1 MYSTAVYS
9 YIPRQTVV
17 LYSGTSARRY
27 DIVYAN
33 NLKLNKGVSN
43 QIQFQ
48 FLNQEQKPV
57 DLTDKTISFRLI
69 SYDGSE
75 VFFRK
80 ELTILLALKGLA
92 QLEVTPAELTMV
104 NPELC
109 SYSLEIN
116 EGELPVF
123 VNSDAGARGVIQ
135 IVNSVFPSFTPATS
149 ITIPSHPSPNIS
161 SPVTYSSSVTIGPDL
176 PYATLQLTMDNYTG
190 NIIIRGS
197 TLANTDWYD
206 ITAETYA
213 NTSSTVGYFIE
224 GYHPY
229 IKIDFANSTGGN
241 ISTLMIR

>member
-1 MYSTAVYS
+1 M
-9 YIPRQTVV
+9 
-17 LYSGTSARRY
+17 
-27 DIVYAN
+27 YAN

-43 QIQFQ
+43 KIQFQ

-57 DLTDKTISFRLI
+57 DLTGKTISFRLI
-69 SYDGSE
+69 SYNGSE

-92 QLEVTPAELTMV
+92 QLEVTSAELSMV

-135 IVNSVFPSFTPATS
+135 VVNSVFPSFIPATP
-149 ITIPSHPSPNIS
+149 IQIPSHPTPNITYS
-161 SPVTYSSSVTIGPDL
+161 VTYNSSVVSGPDL
-176 PYATLQLTMDNYTG
+176 PYATVQVGLDSYTG
-190 NIIIRGS
+190 NVTVRGS
-197 TLANTDWYD
+197 TLPNTDWYD
-206 ITAETYA
+206 ITSETYA

-229 IKIDFANSTGGN
+229 IKVEFANSTGGN

>member
-1 MYSTAVYS
+1 MYSTTVYS

-27 DIVYAN
+27 NIMYAN

-43 QIQFQ
+43 KIQFQ

-57 DLTDKTISFRLI
+57 DLTGKTISFRLI
-69 SYDGSE
+69 SYNGSE

-80 ELTILLALKGLA
+80 ELTILLALKGLT
-92 QLEVTPAELTMV
+92 QLEVTSAELSMV

-135 IVNSVFPSFTPATS
+135 VVNSVFPSFIPATS
-149 ITIPSHPSPNIS
+149 IQIPSHPTPNITHS
-161 SPVTYSSSVTIGPDL
+161 VTYNSSVVSGPDL
-176 PYATLQLTMDNYTG
+176 PYATVQVGLDSYTG
-190 NIIIRGS
+190 NVTVRGS
-197 TLANTDWYD
+197 TLPNTDWYD
-206 ITAETYA
+206 ITSETYA

-229 IKIDFANSTGGN
+229 IKVEFANSTGGN